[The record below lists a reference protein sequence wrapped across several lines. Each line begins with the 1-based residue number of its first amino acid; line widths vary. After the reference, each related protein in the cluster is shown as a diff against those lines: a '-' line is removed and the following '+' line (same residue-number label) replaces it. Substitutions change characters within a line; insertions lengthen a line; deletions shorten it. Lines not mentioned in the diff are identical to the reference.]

1 MEKNYSELFKNMR
14 TAGKLAAKALDEVTS
29 FVKPGISTN
38 YLDKICYEYINDNG
52 GNSAPLYYRG
62 FPKSCCIS
70 PNHIVCHGI
79 PSDKILR
86 DGNII
91 NIDVTAILDGW
102 HGDTSRMFYIGN
114 VSKKSENLV
123 STTYQAMM
131 EGISIVKNNIS
142 LGDIGFAIQI
152 YAEQKFF

>member
-62 FPKSCCIS
+62 FP
-70 PNHIVCHGI
+70 
-79 PSDKILR
+79 
-86 DGNII
+86 
-91 NIDVTAILDGW
+91 
-102 HGDTSRMFYIGN
+102 
-114 VSKKSENLV
+114 
-123 STTYQAMM
+123 
-131 EGISIVKNNIS
+131 
-142 LGDIGFAIQI
+142 
-152 YAEQKFF
+152 